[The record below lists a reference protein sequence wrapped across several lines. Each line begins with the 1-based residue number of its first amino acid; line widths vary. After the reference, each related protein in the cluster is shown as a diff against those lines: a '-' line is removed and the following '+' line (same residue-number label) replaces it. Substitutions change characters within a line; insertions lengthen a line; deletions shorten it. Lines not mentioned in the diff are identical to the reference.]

1 MRQLGR
7 KLLNRI
13 KPHLIASFIILLFAS
28 CSNNSER
35 SILSIKDA
43 SFDRGQISSG
53 NNHPNSI
60 IYEDDVDVLLVSLY
74 YGKPIEEIKKTLG
87 WEDSKMQETIDL
99 LIENAMLT
107 GNNGVYTPTV
117 FVLPLKEGNALK
129 IKTHSIANEIADSI
143 VAVLDKFKEL
153 HNKTDISK
161 QSSFKDLSFFYL
173 SDIVLDMG
181 QISNVESLF
190 LKKERP
196 LRNGNNYYFSI
207 MEKDT
212 TRKEGAFGIYGNHT
226 LLNND
231 SIYVGLYGN
240 TRYQEVGWDDY
251 KNKKVHYFSENDYS
265 ILFKEFNALF
275 LPTLI
280 NILDKNNAEFLKLY
294 NETGY
299 SGKIS
304 FEEFFI
310 WYYHLIYTEATNEL
324 IKNEVIKKP
333 ESGLFY
339 YQIEIFSA

>member
-1 MRQLGR
+1 MSQLGR

-13 KPHLIASFIILLFAS
+13 KTHLVASLIILLFAS
-28 CSNNSER
+28 CTNKSER
-35 SILSIKDA
+35 SILNIKDA

-53 NNHPNSI
+53 NNDPNSI
-60 IYEDDVDVLLVSLY
+60 IYEDNVDVLLVSLY
-74 YGKPIEEIKKTLG
+74 YGKSIEEIKKTLG

-99 LIENAMLT
+99 LIENGMLT
-107 GNNGVYTPTV
+107 ENNGIYTPTV
-117 FVLPLKEGNALK
+117 FVLPLKVGIALK
-129 IKTHSIANEIADSI
+129 KESNLIANEISDSI
-143 VAVLDKFKEL
+143 VSGLDKFKEL
-153 HNKTDISK
+153 HDKTDISK
-161 QSSFKDLSFFYL
+161 QYSFKDLSFFYL

-196 LRNGNNYYFSI
+196 LRNGKNYYFSI

-212 TRKEGAFGIYGNHT
+212 TKKEAAFGIYGNQG

-231 SIYVGLYGN
+231 SIYIGVYGN
-240 TRYQEVGWDDY
+240 TRYQEAGWDDY
-251 KNKKVHYFSENDYS
+251 KNKEVHYFSKNDYS
-265 ILFKEFNALF
+265 ILFKEFNKLF

-280 NILDKNNAEFLKLY
+280 NILEKNDAEFLKLF
-294 NETGY
+294 NEYGY

-324 IKNEVIKKP
+324 IKKEVIKKP
-333 ESGLFY
+333 ESGLLY
-339 YQIEIFSA
+339 YQIEL